1 MRIYNE
7 LTYINKSSI
16 ALGFFDGLHLGHRVV
31 LKNAI
36 NIAKENNSQTTVIL
50 FKEHPLNFLTT
61 QKVSQI
67 LTLDEKIKILE
78 EIGIDNIVL
87 LDFEDYSNITASDYL
102 ENILVKYFTPIAI
115 TTGFNHYFG
124 FNKEGNS
131 DFLRKNKDKYNYK
144 YFEVPPFVVNENIV
158 SCSVIRSKIT
168 LGNFTEANSLLGY
181 NYFINGT
188 VIKGQQIASKLGYPS
203 ANIEYPED
211 KIQIPHGVYYVTVE
225 VNGKTYNGVLNHGF
239 APTISDEQSLKT
251 EIHILDFDKDI
262 YGELIKVSFVTK
274 IRNQMKFENT
284 EKLKAQIIRDKAFVE
299 IYKHFLNKNIHI
311 SCKRLFL

>member
-1 MRIYNE
+1 MHIYNE

-36 NIAKENNSQTTVIL
+36 NIAKESNSPTTVIL

-78 EIGIDNIVL
+78 EIGIDNVVL
-87 LDFEDYSNITASDYL
+87 LDFEDYSNITATDYL
-102 ENILVKYFTPIAI
+102 EKVLIKYFTPIAI

-158 SCSVIRSKIT
+158 SCSVIRNKIS
-168 LGNFTEANSLLGY
+168 LGNFTEANALLGY

-188 VIKGQQIASKLGYPS
+188 VIKGQQIAGKLGFPS
-203 ANIEYPED
+203 ANIEYPEN
-211 KIQIPHGVYYVTVE
+211 KIQIPHGVYFVTVD
-225 VNGKTYNGVLNHGF
+225 VNEKTYNGVLNHGF
-239 APTISDEQSLKT
+239 APTINDENKLKT
-251 EIHILDFDKDI
+251 EVHILDFDEDI
-262 YGELIKVSFVTK
+262 YGENIKISFVTK
-274 IRNQMKFENT
+274 IRNQMKFENI

-299 IYKHFLNKNIHI
+299 IYRHFLNKNFHL
-311 SCKRLFL
+311 SCKRLF

>member
-1 MRIYNE
+1 MHIYNE

-36 NIAKENNSQTTVIL
+36 NIAKESNSQTTVIL

-78 EIGIDNIVL
+78 EIGIDNVVL
-87 LDFEDYSNITASDYL
+87 LDFEDYSNITAPDYL
-102 ENILVKYFTPIAI
+102 EKVLIKYFTPIAI

-158 SCSVIRSKIT
+158 SCSVIRNKIS
-168 LGNFTEANSLLGY
+168 LGNFTEANALLGY

-188 VIKGQQIASKLGYPS
+188 VIKGQQIAGKLGFPS
-203 ANIEYPED
+203 ANIEYPEN
-211 KIQIPHGVYYVTVE
+211 KIQIPHGVYFVTVD
-225 VNGKTYNGVLNHGF
+225 VNEKTYNGVLNHGF
-239 APTISDEQSLKT
+239 APTINDENKLKT
-251 EIHILDFDKDI
+251 EVHILDFDEDI
-262 YGELIKVSFVTK
+262 YSENIKISFVTK
-274 IRNQMKFENT
+274 IRNQMKFENI

-299 IYKHFLNKNIHI
+299 IYRHFLNKNFHL
-311 SCKRLFL
+311 SCKRLF

>member
-1 MRIYNE
+1 MY
-7 LTYINKSSI
+7 KSSI

-36 NIAKENNSQTTVIL
+36 NIAKESNSQTTVIL

-78 EIGIDNIVL
+78 VIGIDNVVL
-87 LDFEDYSNITASDYL
+87 LDFEDYSNITATDYL
-102 ENILVKYFTPIAI
+102 EKVLIKYFTPIAI

-158 SCSVIRSKIT
+158 SCSVIRNKIS
-168 LGNFTEANSLLGY
+168 LGNFTEANALLGY

-188 VIKGQQIASKLGYPS
+188 VIKGQQIAGKLGFPS
-203 ANIEYPED
+203 ANIEYPEN
-211 KIQIPHGVYYVTVE
+211 KIQIPHGVYFVTVD
-225 VNGKTYNGVLNHGF
+225 VNEKTYNGVLNHGF
-239 APTISDEQSLKT
+239 APTINDENKLKT
-251 EIHILDFDKDI
+251 EVHILDFDEDI
-262 YGELIKVSFVTK
+262 YGENIKISFVTK
-274 IRNQMKFENT
+274 IRNQMKFENI
-284 EKLKAQIIRDKAFVE
+284 EKLKAQINRDKAFVE
-299 IYKHFLNKNIHI
+299 IYKYFTDNNIHL
-311 SCKRLFL
+311 SCKRLYL